1 MEARLLSLRSKKEK
15 AAPVKVSYLTGS
27 PVDGTTLKSALMFLG
42 SLLAMALLY
51 LLAGGIGAAMANL
64 LGRILSGGLLAC
76 TLMIFF
82 ATGQSAGTQAVNQGE
97 IMQRRLETDRE
108 VTPEERARCFHPLK
122 GFIIALLGTLPVFLM
137 TLVFALIAR
146 RQMSY
151 PGALP
156 SWVSGLSTRPDLL
169 APLTVY
175 TQSPGLTLENVLRI
189 PVRMLILPW
198 SGLLGVRDADGFLVL
213 ERIAPLLIL
222 LPGVSYGVGYLT
234 GVQARAQVHS
244 DIAAGKKK
252 QQKKERRERKRR
264 AAGHEPEQLN

>member
-1 MEARLLSLRSKKEK
+1 MSQHSDKKKSEPAK
-15 AAPVKVSYLTGS
+15 IKVNYLTGS

-42 SLLAMALLY
+42 SLLVMALLY
-51 LLAGGIGAAMANL
+51 LLAGGIGAAMANV
-64 LGRILSGGLLAC
+64 LGRILSGGLLLC

-82 ATGQSAGTQAVNQGE
+82 ATGQSSGTQAVNQGE
-97 IMQRRLETDRE
+97 IMQRRLETGRE
-108 VTPEERARCFHPLK
+108 VTPEERARCYHPLK
-122 GFIIALLGTLPVFLM
+122 GFITALLDTLPVLAA
-137 TLVFALIAR
+137 TLVFALIAK
-146 RQMSY
+146 RQMST

-169 APLTVY
+169 APLAVY
-175 TQSPGLTLENVLRI
+175 TQAPALTLENVLRI

-198 SGLLGVRDADGFLVL
+198 SGLLGIRDADGFLVL
-213 ERIAPLLIL
+213 ERLAPLLIL
-222 LPGVSYGVGYLT
+222 LPGVCYGVGYLT
-234 GVQARAQVHS
+234 GVQTRAQVHA